1 MIQRFEI
8 PLKITSKDWGLNK
21 IYSGIHWNIRSKDK
35 DYITTLV
42 RSIVGIKKTFERPV
56 SIKMSFNSGLDVSNH
71 AYLFK
76 MIEDALVKCKLI
88 NDDTDKYV
96 KSITIEKQKE
106 FKGVIV
112 EVEEISDK

>member
-1 MIQRFEI
+1 MKSIFKI
-8 PLKITSKDWGLNK
+8 PLEIRSKDWGLNK
-21 IYSGIHWNIRSKDK
+21 IYAGIHWNIRSKDK

-42 RSIVGIKKTFERPV
+42 MSIVGIKKAFERPV

-76 MIEDALVKCKLI
+76 MIEDALVKCKVI

-96 KSITIEKQKE
+96 KSITMEKQKE

-112 EVEEISDK
+112 EVEEISE

>member
-1 MIQRFEI
+1 MKQRFEI

-21 IYSGIHWNIRSKDK
+21 IYSGVHWNVRSKDK

-42 RSIVGIKKTFERPV
+42 RSIIGIQKTFEREV

-76 MIEDALVKCKLI
+76 MIEDALVKCKVI

-106 FKGVIV
+106 FKGIIV
-112 EVEEISDK
+112 EVEELKEE

>member
-1 MIQRFEI
+1 MKSIFKI
-8 PLKITSKDWGLNK
+8 PLEIDSKKWSLNK
-21 IYSGIHWNIRSKDK
+21 IYAGVHWSVRAKDK
-35 DYITTLV
+35 EYIRQLV
-42 RSIVGIKKTFERPV
+42 RSVTGIRKPFEQPV
-56 SIKMSFNSGLDVSNH
+56 LIKVAFNSGLDVSNH

-96 KSITIEKQKE
+96 KSITMEKQKE

>member
-1 MIQRFEI
+1 MKSIFKI
-8 PLKITSKDWGLNK
+8 PLEITSKDWGLNK
-21 IYSGIHWNIRSKDK
+21 IYSGVHWNIRSKDK
-35 DYITTLV
+35 EYIATLV
-42 RSIVGIKKTFERPV
+42 RSIVGIKKPFQNPV
-56 SIKMSFNSGLDVSNH
+56 SIKMYFNSGLDVSNH

-96 KSITIEKQKE
+96 KSITMEKQNS

-112 EVEEISDK
+112 EVEEISE

>member
-8 PLKITSKDWGLNK
+8 PLEITSKDWGLNK
-21 IYSGIHWNIRSKDK
+21 IYAGIHWNIRSKDK

-42 RSIVGIKKTFERPV
+42 RSIVGIKKAFERPV

-76 MIEDALVKCKLI
+76 MIEDALVKCKVI

-96 KSITIEKQKE
+96 KSITMEKQKE

>member
-1 MIQRFEI
+1 MKSTFKI
-8 PLKITSKDWGLNK
+8 PLEIDSKKWSLNK
-21 IYSGIHWNIRSKDK
+21 IYSGVHWNIRSKDK
-35 DYITTLV
+35 EYITTLV
-42 RSIVGIKKTFERPV
+42 RSIVGIKKPFENPV
-56 SIKMSFNSGLDVSNH
+56 SIKMYFNSGLDVSNH

-76 MIEDALVKCKLI
+76 MIEDALVKCELI

-96 KSITIEKQKE
+96 KSITMEKQNA

>member
-1 MIQRFEI
+1 MKSIFKI
-8 PLKITSKDWGLNK
+8 PLEIDSKKWSLNK
-21 IYSGIHWNIRSKDK
+21 IYAGIHWNIRSKDK

-42 RSIVGIKKTFERPV
+42 RSIIGIKKTFERPV

-76 MIEDALVKCKLI
+76 MIEDALVKCKVI

-96 KSITIEKQKE
+96 KSITLEKQKE

-112 EVEEISDK
+112 EVEELKEE

>member
-1 MIQRFEI
+1 MKSIFKILLEI
-8 PLKITSKDWGLNK
+8 DSKKWSLNK
-21 IYSGIHWNIRSKDK
+21 IYGGVHWNIRSKDK

-42 RSIVGIKKTFERPV
+42 RSVVGIKKAFERPV

-76 MIEDALVKCKLI
+76 MIEDALVKCKVI
-88 NDDTDKYV
+88 NDDKDKYV
-96 KSITIEKQKE
+96 KSITMEKQKK

-112 EVEEISDK
+112 EVEELKEE

>member
-1 MIQRFEI
+1 M
-8 PLKITSKDWGLNK
+8 
-21 IYSGIHWNIRSKDK
+21 Y
-35 DYITTLV
+35 
-42 RSIVGIKKTFERPV
+42 
-56 SIKMSFNSGLDVSNH
+56 FNSGLDVSNH

-96 KSITIEKQKE
+96 KSITMEKQNF

-112 EVEEISDK
+112 EVEEI